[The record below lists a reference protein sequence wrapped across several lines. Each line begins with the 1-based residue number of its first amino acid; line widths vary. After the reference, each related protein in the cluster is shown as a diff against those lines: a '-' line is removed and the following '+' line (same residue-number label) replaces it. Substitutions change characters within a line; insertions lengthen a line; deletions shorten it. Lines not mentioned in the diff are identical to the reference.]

1 MAFGDT
7 PPAAPPAEGAPAAP
21 ESNPWEPWGQ
31 VFQDPAAVNPHEVHQ
46 HYQWVQDLRS
56 DDLHQPT
63 LERALRD
70 WGYIQEGESL
80 TDIQKML
87 EERRN
92 TAADPFA
99 AMRGQGDPGAGGPP
113 ADFDDGELMMD
124 PHSLREV
131 WQADQQRM
139 RDEMRQ
145 EFENQQASA
154 RLELELE
161 RQLDRV
167 VGEKKLEPDDRADL
181 WSQVQYRLQ
190 TGQVRPDQL
199 SNLVSDTYAQ
209 AEARFN
215 RWMAARVAGDGN
227 PEPPAP
233 APGNG
238 GGGAAP
244 TQKAPVKSFRDIAK
258 ASMQRLAEG
267 DD

>member
-1 MAFGDT
+1 MTFGAPTT
-7 PPAAPPAEGAPAAP
+7 PPEGGEPAAPAAP
-21 ESNPWEPWGQ
+21 ESNPWESWGQ

-70 WGYIQEGESL
+70 WGYIQDGESL

-87 EERRN
+87 EERRSAQ
-92 TAADPFA
+92 TDPFA
-99 AMRGQGDPGAGGPP
+99 NYAGEQEPPGPYGGE
-113 ADFDDGELMMD
+113 GELQLD

-131 WQADQQRM
+131 WISDQQKM
-139 RDEMRQ
+139 REEMRQ

-167 VGEKKLEPDDRADL
+167 AGEKKLEPDDRADL

-199 SNLVSDTYAQ
+199 TGLVADTYAQ

-215 RWMAARVAGDGN
+215 RWMNARLAG
-227 PEPPAP
+227 ETSTEQPPP
-233 APGNG
+233 PPGSG
-238 GGGAAP
+238 GSGAAP
-244 TQKAPVKSFRDIAK
+244 TGRQPVRSFKDIA
-258 ASMQRLAEG
+258 AQSMQRLAQG